1 MDGFLGIIGILAL
14 AFGALLVGAGIV
26 DAEPANTYFGA
37 SLVGSGVGFLAIS
50 TVINPHSS
58 RSAPRGAFTNS
69 APPRSGSRI

>member
-50 TVINPHSS
+50 TVIKVLKEIRDAIVAN
-58 RSAPRGAFTNS
+58 AKK
-69 APPRSGSRI
+69 